1 MFTITRTLPKLQHK
15 ERCAMPT
22 YALLTNYTA
31 EGIKQFKE
39 RNAGVQGYQRWQ
51 QLAESLGCEVKSAYI
66 TMGRFDGV
74 AIIEA
79 PDDTSMARLALAM
92 GRSGVW
98 STETLRAFPAADIS
112 ELAAGIP

>member
-1 MFTITRTLPKLQHK
+1 
-15 ERCAMPT
+15 MPT
-22 YALLTNYTA
+22 YALLTRYTN

-39 RNAGVQGYQRWQ
+39 RNAGGEGFKRWQ
-51 QLAESLGCEVKSAYI
+51 QLADTLGCQVKSAYI

-79 PDDTSMARLALAM
+79 PDDTAMARLALAM

-98 STETLRAFPAADIS
+98 STETLRAFPADEIGA
-112 ELAAGIP
+112 LAAGLP

>member
-1 MFTITRTLPKLQHK
+1 V
-15 ERCAMPT
+15 PT

-39 RNAGVQGYQRWQ
+39 RNVGGQGLQRWQ
-51 QLAESLGCEVKSAYI
+51 QLAETLGCEVKSASI

-79 PDDTSMARLALAM
+79 PDDTQMARLALAM
-92 GRSGVW
+92 GGSGVW
-98 STETLRAFPAADIS
+98 STETLRAFPVDEIGP
-112 ELAAGIP
+112 LAAGIP

>member
-1 MFTITRTLPKLQHK
+1 
-15 ERCAMPT
+15 MPT

>member
-1 MFTITRTLPKLQHK
+1 
-15 ERCAMPT
+15 MPT
-22 YALLTNYTA
+22 YALLTSYTA

-39 RNAGVQGYQRWQ
+39 RNAGGQGLQRWQ
-51 QLAESLGCEVKSAYI
+51 QMAESLGCQVRSAYI

-98 STETLRAFPAADIS
+98 STETLRAFPVDEIGP
-112 ELAAGIP
+112 LAAGIP